1 MSLSHN
7 FANKKKNILQVG
19 IGRVHFKSQHN
30 NITIIPERPCVLNGR
45 WVFQLHPHLLSVSKN
60 ISRGADEKL
69 LCSYWCF
76 ECEISTKATPLGDYS
91 HLADKKRCDCLVDLP
106 EGKAFDTNV
115 IMYEY
120 LRLTVS
126 LWVQPPK
133 IFTLAVWR
141 LAPTFGKPELNLIG
155 YWLRYMFPSLK
166 WGNSR
171 PHSTQDSSFGNAG
184 KRGMK
189 HRRRAGSFL

>member
-1 MSLSHN
+1 MEGGCSSFIPICYQFLRIFQEGLMKS
-7 FANKKKNILQVG
+7 FS
-19 IGRVHFKSQHN
+19 VH
-30 NITIIPERPCVLNGR
+30 IDVLN
-45 WVFQLHPHLLSVSKN
+45 V
-60 ISRGADEKL
+60 KL
-69 LCSYWCF
+69 AP
-76 ECEISTKATPLGDYS
+76 KATPLGDHS

-126 LWVQPPK
+126 LWVQPSK

-189 HRRRAGSFL
+189 HQRTVGSFL